1 MFISL
6 ILCGS
11 KFTKYIHEQRKDQ
24 MRKLTLF
31 AVICISLLSVGYSSY
46 IRSETNGH
54 LSLTNESIK
63 EIVQRSYQ
71 YVAMYNVNQKMALA
85 EEGVTTKGYN
95 KGMRKTELLDHS
107 VQFIARPNNDV
118 LYQLAMLDLRK
129 DAIVFE
135 IPAIDSK
142 FVSMMAT
149 GYDHYVNIPASTV
162 EGPFNK
168 PQTILFYTKRTE
180 LYGGEDIEGI
190 DKKFE
195 MTGDFVSLVMR
206 VMPHANEPERFE
218 RIVDQINAIKAVTL
232 SEFKGKPAPEMEPVN
247 FPAYGKTDADI
258 FENNLLEVMQF
269 VFNHTTF
276 DPDFEMD
283 RKLLAL
289 YAPLGVEPGKQY
301 DPANVA
307 KINGKQFREISI
319 EVRDEEIAKMNDDI
333 LMARLLPTIYQPKGK
348 AGLESLLL
356 VSVVG
361 PIGQPMR
368 EAMYPPITTES
379 GMPMN
384 ALNDYVIRMSKDELP
399 PANAFWSFTLYDAE
413 KGFFIPNEYKKY
425 SVGENAGRILNDD
438 GGIDIYIAADKPA
451 DIPAENWLPIKRE
464 DLELTVT
471 LRIYAPDLEKMKTWH
486 APKAKLLN

>member
-1 MFISL
+1 VKKIIML
-6 ILCGS
+6 AL
-11 KFTKYIHEQRKDQ
+11 
-24 MRKLTLF
+24 
-31 AVICISLLSVGYSSY
+31 ICISIFSVGCTKNSNPEKKEYMD
-46 IRSETNGH
+46 
-54 LSLTNESIK
+54 LTGAKIK

-85 EEGVTTKGYN
+85 EEGVATKGYN
-95 KGMRKTELLDHS
+95 KGMRRTELFDHS

-129 DAIVFE
+129 DAIVFK
-135 IPAIDSK
+135 IPAMESK

-162 EGPFNK
+162 EASFNK
-168 PQTILFYTKRTE
+168 PQTILFYTERTE
-180 LYGGEDIEGI
+180 LYNGEDIEGI

-206 VMPHANEPERFE
+206 VMPHANEPERFK
-218 RIVDQINAIKAVTL
+218 RNVDQINMIKAVSL
-232 SEFKGKPAPEMEPVN
+232 SEFLGKSAPKMDPVN
-247 FPAYGKTDADI
+247 FPAYGETDADI

-276 DPDFEMD
+276 DPDFELD

-289 YAPLGVEPGKQY
+289 YDPLGVKPGKEY
-301 DPANVA
+301 NPENVA
-307 KINGKQFREISI
+307 KIDGKKFREISI
-319 EVRDEEIAKMNDDI
+319 EVRDEEIAKMNDDA
-333 LMARLLPTIYQPKGK
+333 LMARLLPTVYQPKGK

-361 PIGQPMR
+361 PIGQPTR
-368 EAMYPPITTES
+368 EAMYPPITTEDGS
-379 GMPMN
+379 PMN
-384 ALNDYVIRMSKDELP
+384 ALHDYVIHMSKDELP

-425 SVGENAGRILNDD
+425 SVGENAGRKLNED
-438 GGIDIYIAADKPA
+438 GGIDIYIAAQKPA
-451 DIPAENWLPIKRE
+451 GIPAENWLPIKRE

-471 LRIYAPDLEKMKTWH
+471 LRIYAPDLKKMKTWK
-486 APKAKLLN
+486 APKAEILK